1 MRLKVSPKAAV
12 QAVDALVKAGTKTGQ
27 LLHSMYEKMEKDIE
41 AEHEEYVTGAE
52 EKRQSAIKA
61 AESQP
66 DTLEWA
72 MPDGRK
78 VSIPNPAKPFASLA
92 VMQAL
97 IPPVPSFLGH
107 DGFESKIAE
116 PKMEALEQQYD
127 DWFYETKELLEG
139 IFMDFTP
146 VHTFMD
152 ARGEFYSNPSPFGG
166 SYGFAKYINV
176 TRTLDAKIAVL
187 IDFYKTLSE
196 DIRSPLTY
204 LIDQAKVCFYDFVC
218 PMKVD
223 SNEASLCAFMF
234 QYSIGEKVEMEDIF
248 TDGFGGNRDEY
259 CGKDRTKIKNAYDG
273 INRKTN
279 EVFGFPILK
288 KDGTTLCLTLPMTA
302 LSVDRTSAHFAQRW

>member
-12 QAVDALVKAGTKTGQ
+12 QAVDALVKAGTNMRQ

-41 AEHEEYVTGAE
+41 AEHEEYLTGAE
-52 EKRQSAIKA
+52 EKRQRAIKA

-78 VSIPNPAKPFASLA
+78 VSIPNPIKPFASLA
-92 VMQAL
+92 VMETL
-97 IPPVPSFLGH
+97 IQPVPSFLGH
-107 DGFESKIAE
+107 DGFASKIAE
-116 PKMEALEQQYD
+116 ARMEELEQQYD
-127 DWFYETKELLEG
+127 DWLYETKELLEG

-146 VHTFMD
+146 VHSFMD

-166 SYGFAKYINV
+166 SYGFAQYINT
-176 TRTLDAKIAVL
+176 TRNLDAKVAVL
-187 IDFYKTLSE
+187 IGFYKTLSE

-204 LIDQAKVCFYDFVC
+204 LVDPAKVCFYDFVC
-218 PMKVD
+218 PLKVD

-234 QYSIGEKVEMEDIF
+234 QYSIGEKVEMIDAYNHIF
-248 TDGFGGNRDEY
+248 GEQRTTLGTTE
-259 CGKDRTKIKNAYDG
+259 KDKIKNAVDG

-279 EVFGFPILK
+279 KMFGFPIIA
-288 KDGTTLCLTLPMTA
+288 KDTTTINLIVPARITA
-302 LSVDRTSAHFAQRW
+302 NML

>member
-52 EKRQSAIKA
+52 EKRQRAIKA

-66 DTLEWA
+66 DNLEWA

-78 VSIPNPAKPFASLA
+78 ISIPNPAKPFASLA
-92 VMQAL
+92 VMEA
-97 IPPVPSFLGH
+97 IMPPVPAFLGH
-107 DGFESKIAE
+107 DGFSSKIAE
-116 PKMEALEQQYD
+116 PRMEELERQYE
-127 DWFYETKELLEG
+127 DWRDETTEILEG

-146 VHTFMD
+146 IHTFMD

-166 SYGFAKYINV
+166 SYGFAKYINI
-176 TRTLDAKIAVL
+176 TRNLDAKVAVL
-187 IDFYKTLSE
+187 MGFYKALSE
-196 DIRSPLTY
+196 GIRSPLTY

-218 PMKVD
+218 QLKTD

-234 QYSIGEKVEMEDIF
+234 QHSIGEKVEMIDAYNHIF
-248 TDGFGGNRDEY
+248 GEQRTTLGAAE
-259 CGKDRTKIKNAYDG
+259 KDKIKNAVDG
-273 INRKTN
+273 INRKANKT
-279 EVFGFPILK
+279 FGFPIIA
-288 KDGTTLCLTLPMTA
+288 KDTTTINLTVPARVTQSL
-302 LSVDRTSAHFAQRW
+302 L